1 MDGSDSQRLALARGR
16 AADLLAHL
24 FRSGVTVERLAHL
37 RSVHALRPHLPEAL
51 DSAAA
56 DEAAAR
62 HHRATS
68 RQVFPYES
76 VFLDASALLGGDTA
90 AALRDLGARSGR
102 PLGQGEHEADHLSE
116 ELQLLSW
123 LCAAEVHAL
132 EDGASNAL
140 ARVRA
145 RQHELLDGHLLRW
158 LPALAVALE
167 PVDPLY
173 GAAAELA
180 RELAVELH
188 GELVQHGLSEGAS
201 AWSLPPA
208 DDLLSDPRVGLKAIS
223 KRLVTPVLVGGFW
236 SQQRLAELA
245 RETGVGAG
253 FGQRWQVL
261 EVVLSGAAQQ
271 DRWEAACAGLMA
283 EVDRWEAGWRRAT
296 RSSTEAITGPW
307 LDRVAQTRA
316 LVDRLA
322 RRDPRP
328 AEAP

>member
-253 FGQRWQVL
+253 FAPVEGPELQRARKWL
-261 EVVLSGAAQQ
+261 GEAQ
-271 DRWEAACAGLMA
+271 RPLVIAGLELRARRPRGKRARQEGRAQERLSAARARPGRMA
-283 EVDRWEAGWRRAT
+283 QGVSSGRPARRRA
-296 RSSTEAITGPW
+296 
-307 LDRVAQTRA
+307 
-316 LVDRLA
+316 
-322 RRDPRP
+322 
-328 AEAP
+328 